1 MTEEKNKAELPQ
13 RLAQASVE
21 GLAIEVIANTI
32 APGTGTAITAL
43 KGVSGLKKAAKII
56 GKNSAKEALEDDDD
70 DKNKIEELSGDLAI
84 RLLDRS
90 R

>member
-21 GLAIEVIANTI
+21 GLVVEAMVNTI
-32 APGTGTAITAL
+32 APGTGTAMTAL
-43 KGVSGLKKAAKII
+43 KGVSGLKKTAKII
-56 GKNSAKEALEDDDD
+56 GKNSAKKALEDDDD
-70 DKNKIEELSGDLAI
+70 DKNKIEELSSDLAI
-84 RLLDRS
+84 RLLDRG